1 MALKDI
7 LVHLDAT
14 PRSAVRLERRRRP
27 GGAGMARI

>member
-14 PRSAVRLERRRRP
+14 PRCAMRLEVAARLAVRQ
-27 GGAGMARI
+27 ARI